1 MEEMH
6 IHLNSVIQ
14 KYRILMLPE
23 LCAWWLH
30 INKKVAKADESSIEK
45 KNQCSAN

>member
-1 MEEMH
+1 
-6 IHLNSVIQ
+6 
-14 KYRILMLPE
+14 MLPE

-45 KNQCSAN
+45 KNQCSANQTALIGCYSNEVYGQES